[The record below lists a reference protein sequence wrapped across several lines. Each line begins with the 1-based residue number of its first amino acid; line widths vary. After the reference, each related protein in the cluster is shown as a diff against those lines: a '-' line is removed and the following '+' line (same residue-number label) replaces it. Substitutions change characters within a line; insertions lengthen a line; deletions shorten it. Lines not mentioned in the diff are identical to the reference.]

1 MSEQKAELWRDS
13 FSSLPMFD
21 VPAYACRSLQRLSSA
36 ERNRFLKAWHLLGRG
51 GILALAREG
60 DMALAGPGVCE
71 ALLARSWASRHR
83 DPGEMLRLALAARD
97 VAAELKT
104 REFGRKTVAAL
115 QARSWGE
122 LANAYRVAGRAAEAA
137 RAFHEAFGR
146 LELNIDSHLATHLLE
161 LNATFHGWSG
171 DPGRAVAGLAFVA
184 EVYETLGETHL
195 AGRARITQSI
205 FLSRCGRKDEALRLS
220 SQGLL
225 EIDRERD
232 PLLTLTAFHNR
243 LLLLLELGQRD
254 ALRQELALNRAA
266 YSGTGAGAGEG
277 LNVLALRLR
286 WMEGRVLHDLG
297 ELEAAEMVLRQA
309 RDGLTAL
316 GLPHFSAVASLDLVA
331 TLLRQGR
338 SEEAEV
344 EALAAE
350 AMFLSLE
357 GRHDFL
363 GVLLVLETA
372 FGSGLATAELVE
384 QALALL
390 RQKELERGQR
400 LLR

>member
-1 MSEQKAELWRDS
+1 
-13 FSSLPMFD
+13 
-21 VPAYACRSLQRLSSA
+21 
-36 ERNRFLKAWHLLGRG
+36 
-51 GILALAREG
+51 
-60 DMALAGPGVCE
+60 MAVT
-71 ALLARSWASRHR
+71 
-83 DPGEMLRLALAARD
+83 D
-97 VAAELKT
+97 
-104 REFGRKTVAAL
+104 
-115 QARSWGE
+115 
-122 LANAYRVAGRAAEAA
+122 
-137 RAFHEAFGR
+137 
-146 LELNIDSHLATHLLE
+146 
-161 LNATFHGWSG
+161 
-171 DPGRAVAGLAFVA
+171 LAFVV
-184 EVYETLGETHL
+184 EVYEALGETHL

-243 LLLLLELGQRD
+243 LLLLLELGERD
-254 ALRQELALNRAA
+254 ALRQELALSRAA
-266 YSGTGAGAGEG
+266 YSGTGAGEG

-286 WMEGRVLHDLG
+286 WMEGRVLHGLG
-297 ELEAAEMVLRQA
+297 ELEAAETVLRQA
-309 RDGLTAL
+309 RDGLAAL
-316 GLPHFSAVASLDLVA
+316 GLPRFSAVASLDLVA

-338 SEEAEV
+338 CQEAQV

-350 AMFLSLE
+350 AMFLGLE

-384 QALALL
+384 QALELL
-390 RQKELERGQR
+390 RQKELEHGPR